1 MESPETLQTSKLLPQ
16 SECFVFLEKEPGF
29 TPATGYEKYCLN
41 RDEKGLQHPLFYA
54 STTITSGGYRR
65 DEELPIG
72 EAIAANSIFA
82 RQILDESLL
91 SSGFEPSLIVLPS
104 ELGKVKGWTQ
114 ADYLQFW
121 LYIIRGVS
129 PRAAKELEITWYR
142 NPETGLPDIANR
154 MESSASYDEKRL
166 AYIDFVRKFM
176 DMKTTEPTSQLLA
189 PHWPALAMLPFFDNN
204 MSLGCSAEYYFAE
217 TVLPNW
223 VVQPK
228 TEGLRSSVR
237 RLLGEGVMVAGVT
250 LEDKQAAA
258 RESEKAWRRYYDAE
272 GRS

>member
-1 MESPETLQTSKLLPQ
+1 MESPEKLQTSKLLPQ
-16 SECFVFLEKEPGF
+16 SECFVFLEKELGF
-29 TPATGYEKYCLN
+29 TPAMGYEKYCLN
-41 RDEKGLQHPLFYA
+41 RDEKGLQYPLIYA

-72 EAIAANSIFA
+72 EAITANSNFA

-91 SSGFEPSLIVLPS
+91 SGGFEPSLIILPS

-129 PRAAKELEITWYR
+129 PQAAKELENTWYR

-176 DMKTTEPTSQLLA
+176 DMKKTEPTSQLLT
-189 PHWPALAMLPFFDNN
+189 PHWPAPAMLPFFDND

-217 TVLPNW
+217 TVLPSW
-223 VVQPK
+223 VIQPK
-228 TEGLRSSVR
+228 TEELRSAVQHF
-237 RLLGEGVMVAGVT
+237 LGKGAMVAGVT
-250 LEDKQAAA
+250 LQNQQDAAQASGEELA
-258 RESEKAWRRYYDAE
+258 RYYNTQD
-272 GRS
+272 